1 MIDWDMTFDKFG
13 INEKTAKTRD
23 KIIVNCG
30 GCHNIFERIYS
41 SVKAAIRK
49 QGDFKCH
56 QCRTSHERFKTICRN
71 NAEKMWSDEN
81 YISNNLD
88 KVKATEYKEKKR
100 QESLARWANDEYR
113 AKMTTKEMKELRKK
127 QSSKVA
133 RELWQTE
140 DYRAKM
146 TAALRSRMIEQW
158 KREDYRQHMARSQT
172 AITKNLWNSG
182 VFSKCFGMN
191 FAERMKI
198 INTNNLKDP
207 KTKKKLSDASKKN
220 WANQEYID
228 AVIRGNKKRWADSDY
243 RMKMAVIRSLQP
255 RESNI
260 QKMLYDYLDD
270 CGVVYEKEGSATQV
284 GFYVFDCLVKG
295 KKNILIECQGDY
307 WHSLK
312 RTTSRDK
319 AKFTYIQKYFPEY
332 EIMYIWEHE
341 FYTKDRVL
349 DRLKVKLGLDVPTID
364 FKIRDVEIREVSS
377 RDVKSFLDAYH
388 YIGKGRGGKCFGAY
402 LGDDL
407 IACVVYSPPIRNN
420 HSKLFGDFVELSRFC
435 IHPSYHKRN
444 LASYVISKSL
454 LMIDKDV
461 ISYADT
467 TFGHDGTIY
476 LAANFRHHH
485 DVEPDYWYVDKD
497 GYVMH
502 KRTLYGRATKM
513 KMTEAEFSESFGYTK
528 KFGGIKKCF
537 VYQKR

>member
-1 MIDWDMTFDKFG
+1 MINWDMTFEKFG

-23 KIIVNCG
+23 KIVVDCS
-30 GCHNIFERIYS
+30 GCHNNFERIYS

-56 QCRTSHERFKTICRN
+56 QCRTCDAGFKAICRD

-81 YISNNLD
+81 YISNNLG
-88 KVKATEYKEKKR
+88 KVKAKDHREKKR

-113 AKMTTKEMKELRKK
+113 ARMTTMEMKEKRR
-127 QSSKVA
+127 QRSSKA
-133 RELWQTE
+133 AKELWQKE
-140 DYRAKM
+140 DYREKM
-146 TAALRSRMIEQW
+146 ATAIRLRMIEQW
-158 KREDYRQHMARSQT
+158 KKEDYRQHMAISQT
-172 AITKNLWNSG
+172 IITKNLWNNG
-182 VFSKCFGMN
+182 VFSKCFGIN

-207 KTKKKLSDASKKN
+207 ETKKKLSDATRKSWEDSK
-220 WANQEYID
+220 
-228 AVIRGNKKRWADSDY
+228 Y
-243 RMKMAVIRSLQP
+243 RMKMAAIRSLQP

-260 QKMLYDYLDD
+260 QRMLYDYLDD
-270 CGVVYEKEGSATQV
+270 CGVVYEKEGPATQV

-295 KKNILIECQGDY
+295 KKNLLIECQGDY

-341 FYTKDRVL
+341 FFTKDRVL
-349 DRLKVKLGLDVPTID
+349 DRLKVKLGLDVQTVD

-377 RDVKSFLDAYH
+377 KDVRSFLDAYH
-388 YIGKGRGGKCFGAY
+388 YIGKGRGGRCFGAY
-402 LGDDL
+402 LGDEL

-420 HSKLFGDFVELSRFC
+420 HSTLFGDFVELSRFC
-435 IHPSYHKRN
+435 IHPSYHKKN

-454 LMIDKDV
+454 SMIDKDV
-461 ISYADT
+461 VSYADT

-476 LAANFRHHH
+476 LAANFKHHH

-502 KRTLYGRATKM
+502 KRTLYGRANKM
-513 KMTEAEFSESFGYTK
+513 KMTEAVFAETFGYAK
-528 KFGGIKKCF
+528 KFGGVKKCF
-537 VYQKR
+537 VYKKK